1 MKRIKQSAGFTLIE
15 LVVVIVILGILAA
28 TIVPRFTNL
37 HADARASVVTG
48 MEASVRSAT
57 SMYHGVKLALG
68 TAAGTAVPNS
78 RFEGVGVDVTD
89 IFNYPGAV
97 AAGIVAI
104 VDDAGGDFTVTY
116 TTGTPATAVWSYTG
130 ATTAASCQVVYTASA
145 ASGSPPGIVATTTNC
160 L

>member
-1 MKRIKQSAGFTLIE
+1 MKQYKHTSGFTLIE

-48 MEASVRSAT
+48 LEASVRSAT

-68 TAAGTAVPNS
+68 TTAGIAVPSS
-78 RFEGVGVDVTD
+78 RFEGVGVDVVDVFT
-89 IFNYPGAV
+89 YPAAV
-97 AAGIVAI
+97 AAGITAI
-104 VDDAGGDFTVTY
+104 VNDAGSDFTVTY
-116 TTGTPATAVWSYTG
+116 TTGTPATTIWSYTG
-130 ATTAASCQVVYTASA
+130 AATATSCRVVYTAAA

>member
-1 MKRIKQSAGFTLIE
+1 MKQFKRANGFTLIE

-68 TAAGTAVPNS
+68 TTAGVAVPNS

-89 IFNYPGAV
+89 IFTYPAAT
-97 AAGIVAI
+97 AAGITAI
-104 VDDAGGDFTVTY
+104 VDDAGNDFTVTY
-116 TTGTPATAVWSYTG
+116 TTGTPATTVWSYTG
-130 ATTAASCQVVYTASA
+130 AATAANCQVVYTAA
-145 ASGSPPGIVATTTNC
+145 AAAGSPPTIVAITTNC